1 MNEVLLDSMPL
12 SEKAAFIQQKGHFI
26 EAQDFYSFF
35 VLVYTLNKQ
44 HIKLLYDF
52 SGMLV
57 SVETDEEDAR
67 DSFITDQLRS
77 SLSASE

>member
-12 SEKAAFIQQKGHFI
+12 SEKAAFVQQKGHFI

-35 VLVYTLNKQ
+35 VLVYSLNRQ
-44 HIKLLYDF
+44 HIKLIYDF

-57 SVETDEEDAR
+57 SVETVEEDTK
-67 DSFITDQLRS
+67 DNFITDQFQS
-77 SLSASE
+77 SLSAFD